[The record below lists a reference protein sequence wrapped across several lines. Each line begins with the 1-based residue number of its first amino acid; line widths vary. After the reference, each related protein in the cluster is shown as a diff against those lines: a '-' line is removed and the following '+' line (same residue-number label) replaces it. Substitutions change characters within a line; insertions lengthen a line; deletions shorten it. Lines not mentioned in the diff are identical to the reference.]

1 MLTGLP
7 PFYTTNRDELFDRI
21 KYETLVFP
29 KKINP
34 VLRNLLEGLF
44 QKNPNQRIGGSDRGA
59 MEIKSHKW
67 FEGFDWD
74 ALRTKTIPP
83 PFVPVLKSDIDVSYF
98 DPVRKRLWKKEKE
111 SFLFV

>member
-74 ALRTKTIPP
+74 ALRAKTIPP

-98 DPVRKRLWKKEKE
+98 DPVRKSLWKK
-111 SFLFV
+111 